1 MSPDLAL
8 DPFQSSHVHLNYT
21 SDWMLQAVN
30 ETYVKELA
38 EGSLQQ
44 LYRLG
49 TLAVKTR
56 QRIHGDY
63 AITPAERSA
72 HHVPLGIATG
82 DLSLGGPE
90 LGCGALLGCGA
101 KLGCGAELECGA
113 ELGLAS
119 LSTSF
124 CLCRQPWC
132 LGHDD
137 VYCDEPHGN
146 HGYPDSAHCGRR
158 HSAASACS
166 FCGRPQ
172 QLTMALRPAMAT
184 WNDCR

>member
-82 DLSLGGPE
+82 DLSLGVG
-90 LGCGALLGCGA
+90 LSLS
-101 KLGCGAELECGA
+101 AELS
-113 ELGLAS
+113 LGVGLS
-119 LSTSF
+119 LSVG
-124 CLCRQPWC
+124 CRVSGVGW
-132 LGHDD
+132 
-137 VYCDEPHGN
+137 VCD
-146 HGYPDSAHCGRR
+146 
-158 HSAASACS
+158 
-166 FCGRPQ
+166 
-172 QLTMALRPAMAT
+172 
-184 WNDCR
+184 